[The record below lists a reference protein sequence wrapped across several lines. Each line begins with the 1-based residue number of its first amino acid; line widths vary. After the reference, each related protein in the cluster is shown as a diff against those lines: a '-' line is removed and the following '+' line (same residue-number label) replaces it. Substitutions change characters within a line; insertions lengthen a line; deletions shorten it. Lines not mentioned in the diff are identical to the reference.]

1 MSGSAYS
8 FTRKIIFL
16 GRIVSPCTY
25 TSFCRAITFD
35 NQPWLFAWKRAASV
49 SVSRVNSLYNP
60 CDEFLVGFFPPSPVS
75 VVFEQLPLYRCF
87 GDVHRGVDTIS
98 REKLPD
104 VYFRS
109 CRAASKMNKLISK
122 LQYRSCIYIY
132 IYIQGNQ
139 NRGETSSPLRKAK
152 RAWYSLRMVSL
163 GVWAEI
169 SWQNNYHGTMM
180 IYSSFVLI

>member
-60 CDEFLVGFFPPSPVS
+60 CDEFLVRFFPLPCLRCFRAIAPVS
-75 VVFEQLPLYRCF
+75 VFRRRAPRRRHNFTRKTARCLLSQLSRCF
-87 GDVHRGVDTIS
+87 KDEQAYI
-98 REKLPD
+98 E
-104 VYFRS
+104 
-109 CRAASKMNKLISK
+109 AAISK
-122 LQYRSCIYIY
+122 LYIY
-132 IYIQGNQ
+132 IYIGQLGS
-139 NRGETSSPLRKAK
+139 RRDLVPIAK
-152 RAWYSLRMVSL
+152 GQKDMV
-163 GVWAEI
+163 
-169 SWQNNYHGTMM
+169 QPPHG
-180 IYSSFVLI
+180 FVGSMG

>member
-60 CDEFLVGFFPPSPVS
+60 CDEFLVRFFPLPCLRCFRAIAPVS
-75 VVFEQLPLYRCF
+75 VFRRRAPRRRHNFTRKTARCLLSQLSRCF
-87 GDVHRGVDTIS
+87 KDEQAYI
-98 REKLPD
+98 E
-104 VYFRS
+104 
-109 CRAASKMNKLISK
+109 AAISK
-122 LQYRSCIYIY
+122 LYIY

-139 NRGETSSPLRKAK
+139 DRGETSSPLRKAK

-180 IYSSFVLI
+180 MYSSFVLI

>member
-169 SWQNNYHGTMM
+169 S
-180 IYSSFVLI
+180 

>member
-60 CDEFLVGFFPPSPVS
+60 CDEFLVRFFPLPCLRC
-75 VVFEQLPLYRCF
+75 FRAIAPLYRCF

-132 IYIQGNQ
+132 IQGNQ
-139 NRGETSSPLRKAK
+139 DRGETSSPLRKAK
-152 RAWYSLRMVSL
+152 RTWYSLRMVSL

-169 SWQNNYHGTMM
+169 S
-180 IYSSFVLI
+180 

>member
-60 CDEFLVGFFPPSPVS
+60 CDEFLVRFFPLPCLRC
-75 VVFEQLPLYRCF
+75 FRAIAPLYRCF

-132 IYIQGNQ
+132 IQGNQ
-139 NRGETSSPLRKAK
+139 DRGETSSPLRKAK

-169 SWQNNYHGTMM
+169 S
-180 IYSSFVLI
+180 

>member
-60 CDEFLVGFFPPSPVS
+60 CDEFLVRFFPLPCLRCFRAIAPVS
-75 VVFEQLPLYRCF
+75 VFRRRAPRRRHNFTRKTARCLLSQLSRCF
-87 GDVHRGVDTIS
+87 KDEQAYI
-98 REKLPD
+98 E
-104 VYFRS
+104 
-109 CRAASKMNKLISK
+109 AAISK
-122 LQYRSCIYIY
+122 LY

-139 NRGETSSPLRKAK
+139 DRGETSSPLRKAK

-169 SWQNNYHGTMM
+169 S
-180 IYSSFVLI
+180 

>member
-1 MSGSAYS
+1 MHSYQIFTLINSKTRDWRERMSGSAYS

-75 VVFEQLPLYRCF
+75 VVFEQLLPCI
-87 GDVHRGVDTIS
+87 GVSAT
-98 REKLPD
+98 
-104 VYFRS
+104 
-109 CRAASKMNKLISK
+109 CTAASTQFHAKNCQMFTFAAVAL
-122 LQYRSCIYIY
+122 LQRWTSLYRSCNIEAVYIY
-132 IYIQGNQ
+132 IYI
-139 NRGETSSPLRKAK
+139 
-152 RAWYSLRMVSL
+152 
-163 GVWAEI
+163 
-169 SWQNNYHGTMM
+169 
-180 IYSSFVLI
+180 

>member
-132 IYIQGNQ
+132 
-139 NRGETSSPLRKAK
+139 
-152 RAWYSLRMVSL
+152 RATRI
-163 GVWAEI
+163 AERPRPHCERPKG
-169 SWQNNYHGTMM
+169 HGTASAWFRWEYGLKYRDRIIIMER
-180 IYSSFVLI
+180 